1 MMVVKALKSQ
11 LKCYVLHITWEL
23 KKLCRQ
29 FIYVIPKLITIL
41 IAIVLALG
49 GWNLKE
55 VYSISKDMVLLKEKV
70 NQIEEDIQKFSKKK
84 PKKKKKKNN

>member
-1 MMVVKALKSQ
+1 MN
-11 LKCYVLHITWEL
+11 E
-23 KKLCRQ
+23 
-29 FIYVIPKLITIL
+29 KLITIL

-70 NQIEEDIQKFSKKK
+70 NQIEEDIQKFSKKN

>member
-1 MMVVKALKSQ
+1 MN
-11 LKCYVLHITWEL
+11 E
-23 KKLCRQ
+23 
-29 FIYVIPKLITIL
+29 KLITIL

-84 PKKKKKKNN
+84 PKKKKKKKN

>member
-1 MMVVKALKSQ
+1 MN
-11 LKCYVLHITWEL
+11 E
-23 KKLCRQ
+23 
-29 FIYVIPKLITIL
+29 KLITIL

-84 PKKKKKKNN
+84 PKKKKKKN

>member
-1 MMVVKALKSQ
+1 MN
-11 LKCYVLHITWEL
+11 E
-23 KKLCRQ
+23 
-29 FIYVIPKLITIL
+29 KLITIL

-70 NQIEEDIQKFSKKK
+70 NQIEENLEKFSKKK
-84 PKKKKKKNN
+84 PLKKKKKKKKN

>member
-1 MMVVKALKSQ
+1 MDNSNYY
-11 LKCYVLHITWEL
+11 C
-23 KKLCRQ
+23 
-29 FIYVIPKLITIL
+29 IYTFLNMNEKLITIL

-55 VYSISKDMVLLKEKV
+55 VYNISKDMVLLKENV

>member
-1 MMVVKALKSQ
+1 MN
-11 LKCYVLHITWEL
+11 E
-23 KKLCRQ
+23 
-29 FIYVIPKLITIL
+29 KLITIL

-70 NQIEEDIQKFSKKK
+70 SGLEKSVDEFSWNLVPNSKQKKK
-84 PKKKKKKNN
+84 NKKKKKKNQ